1 MSTPFLPT
9 DLLFTPVP
17 TLAPGQRH
25 NPYWDVERLCRGP
38 QPVPEW
44 LVTDAAAVDTDLGN
58 LKSGKEA
65 DCVVLER
72 AVPGG
77 RSCLLAA
84 KRYRAQEHRQ
94 FSRSASYQEGRR
106 TRRSRDARAIAKG
119 TDHGKAVQA
128 GQWAWAEW
136 EALKRLWVAGVPVPY
151 PVMIYGTELVMEL
164 ITVDGEAAPRL
175 VHTRPGP
182 ALLASY
188 FEQLRDAMTALAQ
201 QGWTH
206 GDLSPYNV
214 LAAGDRLV
222 IIDLP
227 QVVDL
232 AANPHG
238 MDFLL
243 RDCHNVCTWFARRG
257 LDVDEGELF
266 AHLLG
271 FM

>member
-9 DLLFTPVP
+9 DLDFTPVAA
-17 TLAPGQRH
+17 LAPGQRH

-38 QPVPEW
+38 QPVPDW

-65 DCVVLER
+65 DCVILER
-72 AVPGG
+72 AVPDG

-84 KRYRAQEHRQ
+84 KRYRGQEHRL
-94 FSRSASYQEGRR
+94 FTRNASYQEGRR

-119 TDHGKAVQA
+119 TDHGKAVMA

-136 EALKRLWVAGVPVPY
+136 EALKQLWVAGVPVPY

-164 ITVDGEAAPRL
+164 ITVDEEPAPRL
-175 VHTRPGP
+175 VHVRPEP

-188 FEQLRDAMTALAQ
+188 FEQLREAMTVLARL
-201 QGWTH
+201 GWTH

-238 MDFLL
+238 MEFLL
-243 RDCHNVCTWFARRG
+243 RDCHNMCTWFSRKG
-257 LDVDEGELF
+257 LEVDEGELF

-271 FM
+271 FV